1 MVEDAGD
8 APEQV
13 DVDILFPEDLV
24 DVGTC
29 AAELTGEPGNSTSL
43 FVKRAFDKLSRMNHV
58 ILQVCVPR
66 IPVGGTDYCNTG
78 ENI

>member
-1 MVEDAGD
+1 MSEEFILKIKAEDIVREAVVSCRGL
-8 APEQV
+8 A
-13 DVDILFPEDLV
+13 
-24 DVGTC
+24 
-29 AAELTGEPGNSTSL
+29 
-43 FVKRAFDKLSRMNHV
+43 DKLSRMNHV

>member
-1 MVEDAGD
+1 MKTA
-8 APEQV
+8 
-13 DVDILFPEDLV
+13 LFFKL
-24 DVGTC
+24 
-29 AAELTGEPGNSTSL
+29 L